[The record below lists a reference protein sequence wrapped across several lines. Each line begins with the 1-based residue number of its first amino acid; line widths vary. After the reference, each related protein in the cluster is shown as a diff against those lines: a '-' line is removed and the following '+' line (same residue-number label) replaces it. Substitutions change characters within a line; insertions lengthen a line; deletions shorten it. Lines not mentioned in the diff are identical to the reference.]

1 MYIFKT
7 YFSKDIYIYTYNIAY
22 VCIYIVLNMSILIFK
37 IIKIEI
43 MKTQYNY
50 NVVLSGWI
58 IINIIKLI
66 GNFFSSKYQFY

>member
-1 MYIFKT
+1 MHIFKT
-7 YFSKDIYIYTYNIAY
+7 YFSKYLYTYNIAY
-22 VCIYIVLNMSILIFK
+22 VCIYIYCIKYVYFNKFK

-43 MKTQYNY
+43 MKNHYNY

-66 GNFFSSKYQFY
+66 GKSFLFF